1 MAGPQRDE
9 RGAVAIV
16 TGAAVLVLVL
26 VAAFAVDLGMQRV
39 ARRDMQ
45 SLADIVALDL
55 VRELDGA
62 RTVAQLRPLMPDL
75 ADASRVR
82 NESTIGETPELDI
95 DLGKIEED
103 GDFVALTGG
112 AIPTAVRVTSATSV
126 GFAFVPGSGGAART
140 AVASLEAGACFTIGS
155 YVARL
160 DTNDSPIL
168 GTLLGALGSNVT
180 LSAGD
185 YNGLAN
191 TDLALLDVLTA
202 DAGIGTVD
210 QLVRGNELV
219 GLGDFYL
226 LTADVIRRQG
236 GSAAQV
242 VLLETLAAQVDDVDF
257 RAGDILGLDT
267 QGSAGL
273 DAALNLYDLVT
284 AAAAAAT
291 GEHAISI
298 PQLGVNLGPVANV
311 QSSLSV
317 IEPLKQGCGRKNNLG
332 ATASSSQVSL
342 ALSTAAAD
350 VTVPNLLKTNV
361 AVSGTVSVA
370 SADGRL
376 TDVRCDPLGV
386 TVSVTDGLIDVDL
399 TLQVTVSLKILG
411 IVIPVARGPIT
422 IKGSKSTTGDAVI
435 EIIGDDYD
443 TGVRVG
449 NGSSGLPNLT
459 VNTSGFRLI
468 GSPLGVT
475 LNGVLTPLTS
485 GLINPLISSLDTA
498 LVAPLLNSLGLDLSG
513 ADVRARPVPK
523 CGEPSLVG

>member
-1 MAGPQRDE
+1 MARRDE

-16 TGAAVLVLVL
+16 VAAISLVLVL
-26 VAAFAVDLGMQRV
+26 IAAYAVDLGMQRV

-55 VRELDGA
+55 VRELDGV
-62 RTVAQLRPLMPDL
+62 RTVAILTPLMPDL
-75 ADASRVR
+75 AEESRER
-82 NESTIGETPELDI
+82 NESTLGETPELDV

-103 GDFVALTGG
+103 GDFVVLTDT
-112 AIPTAVRVTSATSV
+112 AIPSAVRVTSETSV

-160 DTNDSPIL
+160 DTDDSPIL

-180 LSAGD
+180 LSAID

-191 TDLALLDVLTA
+191 TDVTLVELLTV
-202 DAGIGTVD
+202 DAGFGTLD
-210 QLVRGNELV
+210 ELVRGNELV

-226 LTADVIRRQG
+226 LTAEALRRQG

-242 VLLETLAAQVDDVDF
+242 ALLESLAAEVDGFNF
-257 RAGDILGLDT
+257 RAGEILGLDT
-267 QGSAGL
+267 EGTAGL

-284 AAAAAAT
+284 ASAAAAT
-291 GEHAISI
+291 GEHAIEI

-332 ATASSSQVSL
+332 SSASSTQVSL
-342 ALSTAAAD
+342 ELSTAAAD
-350 VTVPNLLKTNV
+350 VTVPGLLKTNV
-361 AVSGTVSVA
+361 SLAGTVSVA
-370 SADGRL
+370 SAEGRL
-376 TDVRCDPLGV
+376 TDVRCEPLGV
-386 TVSVTDGLIDVDL
+386 TVSVTDGLVNVDL
-399 TLQVTVSLKILG
+399 TLQVTVSLKVLFL
-411 IVIPVARGPIT
+411 VIPVASGPIT

-435 EIIGDDYD
+435 EIVGDDYD

-459 VNTSGFRLI
+459 VDTNGFKLI
-468 GSPLGVT
+468 GAPVGVA
-475 LNGVLTPLTS
+475 LAPILDSLTA
-485 GLINPLISSLDTA
+485 GLVNPLVQSLDTA

-513 ADVRARPVPK
+513 VDVRARPTPK
-523 CGEPSLVG
+523 CGEPALVG